1 MPSGSSLARKAVKA
15 AVLPGGIVSRRRPG
29 DVVILLYHR
38 VGGDG
43 GEIDM
48 PTAVFERQLATLAAS
63 ERVLTLDQAMTG
75 DSGGGVVVTVDDG
88 YRDFHDTVLPLLV
101 RHRVPALLYLATGL
115 VAGQENAP
123 GDGSALTWSQ
133 LAEAVGS
140 GLVTVGAHTHGH
152 ANLSHAPER
161 VCHDEMARCQGL
173 VEERL
178 GVACRHFAYPWSVAS
193 PTADRV
199 ARRLFDTAAL
209 DAWRTNRAGA
219 IDPWRLGRVPVL
231 RSDGLAFF
239 RAKVRGR
246 LDGEALAYRLLGRG
260 PWGARGTPERGP
272 APGGGDQQRR
282 ASAPQS
288 KDVGA

>member
-1 MPSGSSLARKAVKA
+1 MPTGSSLARKAVKA

-38 VGGDG
+38 VGGQS

-48 PTAVFERQLATLAAS
+48 PTGVFARQLELLAS
-63 ERVLTLDQAMTG
+63 RERVLTLDQAMAG
-75 DSGGGVVVTVDDG
+75 EGGVVVTVDDG

-101 RHRVPALLYLATGL
+101 RYRVPALLYLATGL
-115 VAGQENAP
+115 VAGQEHAP
-123 GDGSALTWSQ
+123 GDGTALTWSQ
-133 LAEAVGS
+133 LSEAVAS

-152 ANLSHAPER
+152 TDLSRASEPE
-161 VCHDEMARCQGL
+161 CHDEMGRCQGL

-178 GVACRHFAYPWSVAS
+178 QVACRHFAYPWSVGS

-199 ARRLFDTAAL
+199 ARKLFDTAAL

-219 IDPWRLGRVPVL
+219 TDPWRLGRVPVL
-231 RSDGLAFF
+231 RSDGIAFF
-239 RAKVRGR
+239 RAKTRGR

-260 PWGARGTPERGP
+260 PWG
-272 APGGGDQQRR
+272 R
-282 ASAPQS
+282 A
-288 KDVGA
+288 

>member
-1 MPSGSSLARKAVKA
+1 MPTGSSLARKAVKA
-15 AVLPGGIVSRRRPG
+15 AVLPGGIVSRRRAG

-38 VGGDG
+38 VGGRG

-48 PTAVFERQLATLAAS
+48 PTAVFERQLELLAS
-63 ERVLTLDQAMTG
+63 QERVLTLEQAMAGG
-75 DSGGGVVVTVDDG
+75 DGGVVVTFDDG

-115 VAGQENAP
+115 VAGQEHAP
-123 GDGSALTWSQ
+123 DDSSALTWSQ
-133 LAEAVGS
+133 LGEAVS
-140 GLVTVGAHTHGH
+140 TGLVTVGAHTHGH
-152 ANLSHAPER
+152 SDLSRATER
-161 VCHDEMARCQGL
+161 ECHEEMARCQGL
-173 VEERL
+173 VSERL
-178 GVACRHFAYPWSVAS
+178 GVACRHFAYPWSVGS
-193 PTADRV
+193 PAADRV

-219 IDPWRLGRVPVL
+219 TDPWRLGRVPVL

-260 PWGARGTPERGP
+260 PWGRG
-272 APGGGDQQRR
+272 
-282 ASAPQS
+282 
-288 KDVGA
+288 